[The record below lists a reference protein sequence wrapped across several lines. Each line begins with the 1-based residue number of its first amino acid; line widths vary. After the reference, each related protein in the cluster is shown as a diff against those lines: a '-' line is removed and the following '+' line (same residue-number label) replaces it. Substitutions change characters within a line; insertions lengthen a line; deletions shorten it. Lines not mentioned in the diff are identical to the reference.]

1 MREVEVGQLAGFEE
15 CVEYVSVCAK
25 PRRKTD
31 MKTVATALALCLILS
46 STACAEN
53 NSTENSAIAKKESSS
68 MFRSINETI
77 SVSPQIT
84 LEDVAAA
91 KAEGVTLIVNNRPD
105 GEDLSAPQ
113 SADIEAAAKAAGIDY
128 LAIPITHSGFSA
140 PQVDAMIGALEGA
153 TGKTLAYCR
162 SGTRSTLLWSLAQAK
177 QGVEPD
183 EIARLAG
190 NAGYDITPIRAMVD
204 ALAAGAQ

>member
-1 MREVEVGQLAGFEE
+1 MKLLSIFLPIALAGCSAAITTDTFVPTEE
-15 CVEYVSVCAK
+15 SQ
-25 PRRKTD
+25 
-31 MKTVATALALCLILS
+31 
-46 STACAEN
+46 
-53 NSTENSAIAKKESSS
+53 S
-68 MFRSINETI
+68 MFRKINDQI

-105 GEDLSAPQ
+105 GEDPSAPQ
-113 SADIEAAAKAAGIDY
+113 SADIEAAAKTAGIDY

-140 PQVDAMIGALEGA
+140 PQVDAMIAALEKTG
-153 TGKTLAYCR
+153 GKTLAYCR

-177 QGVEPD
+177 SGISPD

-190 NAGYDITPIRAMVD
+190 NAGYDITPVRAMVE
-204 ALAAGAQ
+204 ALSAGN